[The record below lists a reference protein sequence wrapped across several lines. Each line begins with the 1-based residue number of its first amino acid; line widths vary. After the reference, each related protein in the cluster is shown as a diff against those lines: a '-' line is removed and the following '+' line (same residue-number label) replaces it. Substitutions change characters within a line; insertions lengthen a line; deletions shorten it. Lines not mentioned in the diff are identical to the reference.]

1 MDLEGISIIKG
12 KGDRLQFILGRNLFA
27 ADGQHF
33 WWKQAELDASE
44 REIISVEAANISMVF
59 KLIGTHPE
67 IKVEPTVNYTDD
79 RGIDDA
85 EVPFC
90 AHM

>member
-12 KGDRLQFILGRNLFA
+12 KGDLLQFILGRNLFA
-27 ADGQHF
+27 ADGQYF

-44 REIISVEAANISMVF
+44 REIISVEVAQISMVF

-67 IKVEPTVNYTDD
+67 IKVEPTVNHTDD
-79 RGIDDA
+79 RGIDNA